1 MIAAGDQAPDFEAV
15 DQDGAPFRLSSLRG
29 APVVLYFYPAADTPG
44 CTNEAKGFRDRHGE
58 FRARGVHVIGVSPD
72 DCPAQKAFA
81 DKYGLPFR
89 LLADRSRSIAQTF
102 GVLSPKNAVRRVSF
116 LLDEN
121 GRVLEVVSGGPEHH
135 VERAG
140 SRFLSS

>member
-1 MIAAGDQAPDFEAV
+1 MIAVGDEAPDIESV

-29 APVVLYFYPAADTPG
+29 SPVVLYFYPAADTTG

-58 FRARGVHVIGVSPD
+58 FRARGVHVVGVSPD

-89 LLADRSRSIAQTF
+89 LLADRSRSVAEAF
-102 GVLSPKNAVRRVSF
+102 GVVGPRKAVRRVSF
-116 LLDEN
+116 FLDGN
-121 GRVLEVVSGGPEHH
+121 GRVLEVVNGAPEHH

-140 SRFLSS
+140 ARFLSA